1 MAAGGLARLDD
12 LLGLD
17 HLEVEQPQRARMVQ
31 AVNEVLDVGRRVLLT
46 HQPGDGELGLAAVDH
61 HGGAVHGELG
71 VVAGVIDV
79 QGLTSHR
86 QRKEAHGSSSKTSIT
101 E

>member
-1 MAAGGLARLDD
+1 MFIEPSVAAGGLARLDD

-31 AVNEVLDVGRRVLLT
+31 AVT
-46 HQPGDGELGLAAVDH
+46 
-61 HGGAVHGELG
+61 
-71 VVAGVIDV
+71 DV